1 MPSLSSFAWPTQ
13 CAVCRSWGRAR
24 LCGDC
29 SARHAAPRPRCIG
42 CAQVVPLGV
51 ERCGAC
57 LLHPLPFAHTIA
69 AVDYAYPWNGLV
81 TGLKFHALSALALPM
96 AELLAARVR
105 AAGRERVASL
115 LVPVPLGR
123 ERLVERG
130 MNQAWELARRVARR
144 LQRDAEPFVLR
155 RRVETP
161 HLADLPR
168 AERERAIRG
177 AFELSPGASAR
188 VAGAH
193 VAIVDDVMTTGATSA
208 EAAQVLLDAGAAAVD
223 LWVFARTP

>member
-1 MPSLSSFAWPTQ
+1 
-13 CAVCRSWGRAR
+13 
-24 LCGDC
+24 
-29 SARHAAPRPRCIG
+29 
-42 CAQVVPLGV
+42 
-51 ERCGAC
+51 
-57 LLHPLPFAHTIA
+57 
-69 AVDYAYPWNGLV
+69 
-81 TGLKFHALSALALPM
+81 
-96 AELLAARVR
+96 
-105 AAGRERVASL
+105 
-115 LVPVPLGR
+115 
-123 ERLVERG
+123 

-168 AERERAIRG
+168 AERARAIRG

-193 VAIVDDVMTTGATSA
+193 VALVDDVMTTGATSA
-208 EAAQVLLDAGAAAVD
+208 EAAQVLLAAGAAAVD